1 MKRSPASAIVRT
13 SLVLVALVVAVLA
26 CSAPLGRGG
35 ATLSPSELEAA
46 LAGTIGAVASQTA
59 ALLPTASATSSATA
73 EPSATPTITF
83 TPTPEEL
90 IGELTADT
98 NCRTGPFSF
107 YPFVVTVRQ
116 GELVKVLGVNAAG
129 DYWYVTAPNGLTC
142 WMWTRY
148 ARVTGNAGKVVPLF
162 TPPPTPSPDWTG
174 TWNVW
179 INGYAGTMV
188 LTQTGSTFSG
198 TLNSELV
205 YDIQGQLGSRMNAG
219 GRALHPDKPRQD
231 FNWLMLD
238 NRDQF
243 RGYFLDPGP
252 AGDWCGARNG
262 ASKPS
267 PCEWIP

>member
-1 MKRSPASAIVRT
+1 
-13 SLVLVALVVAVLA
+13 VLTAMLTAALA
-26 CSAPLGRGG
+26 CSAPLGQGG
-35 ATLSPSELEAA
+35 ATLSPGELASA

-59 ALLPTASATSSATA
+59 AALPTASATPSATA
-73 EPSATPTITF
+73 EPSATATITY

-90 IGELTADT
+90 IGELSQDT

-107 YPFVVTVRQ
+107 YAFVTTVLQ
-116 GELVKVLGVNAAG
+116 GEQVEVLGVNSAG
-129 DYWYVTAPNGLTC
+129 DYWFVTAPNGKEC

-148 ARVTGNAGKVVPLF
+148 ARITGNAGRVLPLF
-162 TPPPTPSPDWTG
+162 TPPPTPMPDWSG
-174 TWNVW
+174 TWTVW
-179 INGYAGTMV
+179 INSLPWTMV
-188 LTQTGSTFSG
+188 LTQSGSTFSG
-198 TLNSELV
+198 TLDAELV

>member
-1 MKRSPASAIVRT
+1 LA
-13 SLVLVALVVAVLA
+13 LVAAGLA
-26 CSAPLGRGG
+26 CSAPLGQGG

-46 LAGTIGAVASQTA
+46 LVGTFGALASQTA
-59 ALLPTASATSSATA
+59 ALLPTSTATPPATA
-73 EPSATPTITF
+73 TITS

-129 DYWYVTAPNGLTC
+129 DYWYVTAPNGLSC

-148 ARVTGNAGKVVPLF
+148 ARVTGNAGNVLPLF
-162 TPPPTPSPDWTG
+162 TPPPTPFPDWTG
-174 TWNVW
+174 MWNVW
-179 INGYAGTMV
+179 INGYAATMA
-188 LTQTGSTFSG
+188 LTQTGIYFSG
-198 TLNSELV
+198 TLNAELV
-205 YDIQGQLGSRMNAG
+205 YEIQGGQVGNRMNASG
-219 GRALHPDKPRQD
+219 SIVHPDKPTLHFRS
-231 FNWLMLD
+231 LMLD

-243 RGYFLDPGP
+243 QGFLRDLSDTVVGE
-252 AGDWCGARNG
+252 WCGARNG
-262 ASKPS
+262 ASQPS